1 MKSIRFLLIF
11 LLSSWAV
18 QAQELLT
25 SISISTEQLQLDQQ
39 RGGSQVYAELQRTMQ
54 EFMNGRRW
62 SSDNFATEEKIKLN
76 INLLLTKSSAQ
87 GDIEATARIQVLRPV
102 FGTSYESVLLNL
114 VDKNFNFKYQLGTPI
129 TYNDN
134 SFSDNLSSMM
144 AFYAYLGLTYSYDSF
159 GTTGGDTFVQKLN
172 NPRGGEPFVQKLNN
186 LTNLAQNS
194 GSGWGVI
201 SDVRSRMGVSENLIN
216 QNLQPMRDV
225 YYDYHRV
232 YLDKMSEN
240 PDAARKGML
249 EILKSIRQINSLR
262 PGAASIRVFFDAKSE
277 EIISLLDEALPAE
290 RQQAFTYLS
299 TLDPIRTEAYRRL
312 LK

>member
-25 SISISTEQLQLDQQ
+25 SISINTEQLQLDQQ
-39 RGGSQVYAELQRTMQ
+39 RGGSNVYAELQKTMQ

-62 SSDNFATEEKIKLN
+62 SSDNFSPEEKIKLN

-87 GDIEATARIQVLRPV
+87 GDIEATARVQVLRPV
-102 FGTSYESVLLNL
+102 FGTSYETVLLNF
-114 VDKNFNFKYQLGTPI
+114 VDRNFNFKYQLGNPI

-134 SFSDNLSSMM
+134 NYTDNLSSLM
-144 AFYAYLGLTYSYDSF
+144 AYYAYLGLTYSYDSF
-159 GTTGGDTFVQKLN
+159 GT
-172 NPRGGEPFVQKLNN
+172 RGGEPFVQKLNN

-194 GSGWGVI
+194 GSGWGVM
-201 SDVRSRMGVSENLIN
+201 SDVRSRIGVSENLIN
-216 QNLQPMRDV
+216 QNLQPMRDI
-225 YYDYHRV
+225 YYDYHRL
-232 YLDKMSEN
+232 YLDKMTEN
-240 PDAARKGML
+240 PDATRKGIL
-249 EILKSIRQINSLR
+249 EILKQIRQINSIR
-262 PGAASIRVFFDAKSE
+262 PGAASIRVFFEAKAE

-312 LK
+312 IK

>member
-11 LLSSWAV
+11 ILSSWAV

-39 RGGSQVYAELQRTMQ
+39 RGGSNVYAELQRTMQ

-62 SSDNFATEEKIKLN
+62 SSDNFSPEEKIKLN

-87 GDIEATARIQVLRPV
+87 GDIEATARVQVLRPV
-102 FGTSYESVLLNL
+102 YGTSYETVLLNF
-114 VDKNFNFKYQLGTPI
+114 VDKNFNFKYQLGNPI

-134 SFSDNLSSMM
+134 SFTDNLSSLM
-144 AFYAYLGLTYSYDSF
+144 AYYANLGLSYSYDSF
-159 GTTGGDTFVQKLN
+159 GT
-172 NPRGGEPFVQKLNN
+172 RGGEPFVQKLNN

-194 GSGWGVI
+194 GSGWGVM
-201 SDVRSRMGVSENLIN
+201 SDVRSRIGVSENLIN

-225 YYDYHRV
+225 YYDYHRL
-232 YLDKMSEN
+232 YLDKMTEN
-240 PDAARKGML
+240 PDATRKGIL
-249 EILKSIRQINSLR
+249 EILKQIRQINSLR
-262 PGAASIRVFFDAKSE
+262 PGAASIRVFFEAKSE
-277 EIISLLDEALPAE
+277 EIISLLDEALPAD

-312 LK
+312 IK

>member
-87 GDIEATARIQVLRPV
+87 GDIEATARVQVLRPV
-102 FGTSYESVLLNL
+102 FGTSYETVLLNL

-134 SFSDNLSSMM
+134 SFSDNLSSLM

-159 GTTGGDTFVQKLN
+159 G
-172 NPRGGEPFVQKLNN
+172 PRGGEPFVQKLNN

-262 PGAASIRVFFDAKSE
+262 PGAASIRVFFDAKAE

>member
-25 SISISTEQLQLDQQ
+25 SISINTEQLQLDQQ
-39 RGGSQVYAELQRTMQ
+39 RGGSNVYAELQKTMQ

-62 SSDNFATEEKIKLN
+62 SSDNFSPEEKIKLN

-87 GDIEATARIQVLRPV
+87 GDIEATARVQVLRPV
-102 FGTSYESVLLNL
+102 YGTSYETVLINF
-114 VDKNFNFKYQLGTPI
+114 VDRNFNFKYQLGNPI

-134 SFSDNLSSMM
+134 NFTDNLSSLM
-144 AFYAYLGLTYSYDSF
+144 AYYAYLGLTYSYDSF
-159 GTTGGDTFVQKLN
+159 GT
-172 NPRGGEPFVQKLNN
+172 RGGEPFVQKLNN

-194 GSGWGVI
+194 GSGWGVM
-201 SDVRSRMGVSENLIN
+201 SDVRSRIGVSENLIN

-225 YYDYHRV
+225 YYDYHRL
-232 YLDKMSEN
+232 YLDKMTEN
-240 PDAARKGML
+240 PDATRKGIL
-249 EILKSIRQINSLR
+249 EILKQIRQINSIR
-262 PGAASIRVFFDAKSE
+262 PGAASIRVFFEAKAD

-312 LK
+312 IK

>member
-1 MKSIRFLLIF
+1 MKSVRFLLIF

-62 SSDNFATEEKIKLN
+62 SSDNFSPEEKIKLN

-87 GDIEATARIQVLRPV
+87 GDIEATARVQVLRPV
-102 FGTSYESVLLNL
+102 FGTSFETVLLNL

-159 GTTGGDTFVQKLN
+159 G
-172 NPRGGEPFVQKLNN
+172 PRGGEPFVQKLNN

-240 PDAARKGML
+240 PDAARKGIL
-249 EILKSIRQINSLR
+249 EILKQIN
-262 PGAASIRVFFDAKSE
+262 
-277 EIISLLDEALPAE
+277 
-290 RQQAFTYLS
+290 Y
-299 TLDPIRTEAYRRL
+299 TLC
-312 LK
+312 KNS

>member
-1 MKSIRFLLIF
+1 M
-11 LLSSWAV
+11 LSSWAV
-18 QAQELLT
+18 EAQELLT
-25 SISISTEQLQLDQQ
+25 SISISTEQLQLDQPS
-39 RGGSQVYAELQRTMQ
+39 GGSNVYAELQRTMQ

-62 SSDNFATEEKIKLN
+62 SSDNFSPEEKIKLN

-102 FGTSYESVLLNL
+102 FGTSYETVLLNF
-114 VDKNFNFKYQLGTPI
+114 VDKNFNFKYQLGNPI

-134 SFSDNLSSMM
+134 SFTDNLSSLM
-144 AFYAYLGLTYSYDSF
+144 AYYAYLGLSYSYDSF
-159 GTTGGDTFVQKLN
+159 GIK
-172 NPRGGEPFVQKLNN
+172 GGEPFVQKLNN

-194 GSGWGVI
+194 GSGWGVM
-201 SDVRSRMGVSENLIN
+201 SDVRSRIGVSENLIN

-225 YYDYHRV
+225 YYDYHRL
-232 YLDKMSEN
+232 YLDKMTEN
-240 PDAARKGML
+240 PDATRKGIL
-249 EILKSIRQINSLR
+249 EVLKQIRQINSLR
-262 PGAASIRVFFDAKSE
+262 PGAASIRVFFEAKSE

-312 LK
+312 IK

>member
-25 SISISTEQLQLDQQ
+25 SISINTEQLQLDQQ
-39 RGGSQVYAELQRTMQ
+39 RGGSNVYAELQKTMQ

-62 SSDNFATEEKIKLN
+62 SSDNFSPEEKIKLN

-87 GDIEATARIQVLRPV
+87 GDIEATARVQVLRPV
-102 FGTSYESVLLNL
+102 FGTSYETVLLNF
-114 VDKNFNFKYQLGTPI
+114 VDRNFNFKYQLGNPI

-134 SFSDNLSSMM
+134 NFTDNLSSLM
-144 AFYAYLGLTYSYDSF
+144 AYYAYLGLTYSYDSF
-159 GTTGGDTFVQKLN
+159 GT
-172 NPRGGEPFVQKLNN
+172 RGGEPFVQKLNN

-194 GSGWGVI
+194 GSGWGVM
-201 SDVRSRMGVSENLIN
+201 SDVRSRIGVSENLIN

-225 YYDYHRV
+225 YYDYHRL
-232 YLDKMSEN
+232 YLDKMTEN
-240 PDAARKGML
+240 PDATRKGIL
-249 EILKSIRQINSLR
+249 EILKQIRQINTIR
-262 PGAASIRVFFDAKSE
+262 PGAASIRVFFEAKAD

-312 LK
+312 IK

>member
-11 LLSSWAV
+11 ILSSWAV

-25 SISISTEQLQLDQQ
+25 SISINTEQLQLDQQ
-39 RGGSQVYAELQRTMQ
+39 RGGSNVYAELQKTMQ

-62 SSDNFATEEKIKLN
+62 SSDNFSPEEKIKLN

-87 GDIEATARIQVLRPV
+87 GDIEATARVQVLRPV
-102 FGTSYESVLLNL
+102 FGTSYETVLLNF
-114 VDKNFNFKYQLGTPI
+114 VDRNFNFKYQLGNPI

-134 SFSDNLSSMM
+134 NFTDNLSSLM
-144 AFYAYLGLTYSYDSF
+144 AYYAYLGLTYSYDSF
-159 GTTGGDTFVQKLN
+159 GT
-172 NPRGGEPFVQKLNN
+172 RGGEPFVQKLNN

-194 GSGWGVI
+194 GSGWGVM
-201 SDVRSRMGVSENLIN
+201 SDVRSRIGVSENLIN

-225 YYDYHRV
+225 YYDYHRL
-232 YLDKMSEN
+232 YLDKMTEN
-240 PDAARKGML
+240 PDATRKGIL
-249 EILKSIRQINSLR
+249 EILKQIRQINSIR
-262 PGAASIRVFFDAKSE
+262 PGATSIRVFFEAKAE

-312 LK
+312 IK

>member
-1 MKSIRFLLIF
+1 MKSMRFLLIF
-11 LLSSWAV
+11 LMSSWAV

-62 SSDNFATEEKIKLN
+62 SSDNFAPEEKIKLN

-87 GDIEATARIQVLRPV
+87 GDIEATARVQVLRPV
-102 FGTSYESVLLNL
+102 YGTSYETVLLNL
-114 VDKNFNFKYQLGTPI
+114 VDKSFNFKYQVGTPI

-134 SFSDNLSSMM
+134 VFSDNLSSLM
-144 AFYAYLGLTYSYDSF
+144 AFYAYLSLTYSYDSF
-159 GTTGGDTFVQKLN
+159 GL
-172 NPRGGEPFVQKLNN
+172 RGGEPFVQKLNN

-194 GSGWGVI
+194 GSGWGVV
-201 SDVRSRMGVSENLIN
+201 SDIRSRMGVSENLIN
-216 QNLQPMRDV
+216 QNLQPIRDV
-225 YYDYHRV
+225 YYEYHRL
-232 YLDKMSEN
+232 YLDKMTEN
-240 PDAARKGML
+240 PDATRKGIL
-249 EILKSIRQINSLR
+249 EVLKSIRQVNTLR
-262 PGAASIRVFFDAKSE
+262 PGAAGIRVFFDAKSD
-277 EIISLLDEALPAE
+277 EIISILDEALPEE

-299 TLDPIRTEAYRRL
+299 MLDPIRTEAYRRL

>member
-25 SISISTEQLQLDQQ
+25 SISINTEQLQLDQQ
-39 RGGSQVYAELQRTMQ
+39 RGGSNVYAELQKTMQ

-62 SSDNFATEEKIKLN
+62 SSDNFSPEEKIKLN

-87 GDIEATARIQVLRPV
+87 GDIEATARVQVLRPV
-102 FGTSYESVLLNL
+102 YGTSYETVLINF
-114 VDKNFNFKYQLGTPI
+114 VDRNFNFKYQLGNPI

-134 SFSDNLSSMM
+134 NFTDNLSSLM
-144 AFYAYLGLTYSYDSF
+144 AYYAYLGLTYSYDSF
-159 GTTGGDTFVQKLN
+159 GT
-172 NPRGGEPFVQKLNN
+172 RGGEPFVQKLNN

-194 GSGWGVI
+194 GSGWGVM
-201 SDVRSRMGVSENLIN
+201 SDVRSRIGVSENLIN

-225 YYDYHRV
+225 YYDYHRL
-232 YLDKMSEN
+232 YLDKMTEN
-240 PDAARKGML
+240 PDATRKGIL
-249 EILKSIRQINSLR
+249 EILKQIRQINTIR
-262 PGAASIRVFFDAKSE
+262 PGAASIRVFFEAKAD

-312 LK
+312 IK